1 VRKDNLARDPLRYL
15 PQNRRTVLRDPSPL

>member
-15 PQNRRTVLRDPSPL
+15 PQDSRAVLKSP

>member
-15 PQNRRTVLRDPSPL
+15 PQDRRTVRKEPLP